1 MGTNAK
7 SCIRKV
13 GLSQNWVT
21 LNLSCRL
28 IMRMPVFFL
37 LPCGIRD
44 CNTYIEGF
52 GFPYILPSYVLS
64 KICTNYSC
72 SMLSLPC
79 IPHLCRINVKIR
91 YCRFLNNGRLGYL
104 NFLASGFWVLK
115 FSALRLSFLQLQDF
129 QLWASLHWHFQIWAT
144 HFAELWSF
152 KLHCLYSLKQKLTL
166 EPRRNQL

>member
-1 MGTNAK
+1 MQLLTCLYAIFFSFSNSN
-7 SCIRKV
+7 SCICEV
-13 GLSQNWVT
+13 GLPQNCVSW
-21 LNLSCRL
+21 NLSCRL
-28 IMRMPVFFL
+28 VMMMPVIFVFS
-37 LPCGIRD
+37 CGIRD

-129 QLWASLHWHFQIWAT
+129 QPLASFTVRPHSTL
-144 HFAELWSF
+144 
-152 KLHCLYSLKQKLTL
+152 SLC
-166 EPRRNQL
+166 PRKT

>member
-1 MGTNAK
+1 M
-7 SCIRKV
+7 
-13 GLSQNWVT
+13 
-21 LNLSCRL
+21 
-28 IMRMPVFFL
+28 MMPVIFL
-37 LPCGIRD
+37 LPFGIRD

-91 YCRFLNNGRLGYL
+91 YCRFLNNDSLGYL

-129 QLWASLHWHFQIWAT
+129 QLWASLYWTFQIWASHLT
-144 HFAELWSF
+144 QNCEVLS
-152 KLHCLYSLKQKLTL
+152 HCCTFYILLDQSLSW
-166 EPRRNQL
+166 NQEEIHQRIGADGNSRIKMGWMGRAVGKKT

>member
-1 MGTNAK
+1 MM
-7 SCIRKV
+7 I
-13 GLSQNWVT
+13 
-21 LNLSCRL
+21 
-28 IMRMPVFFL
+28 PVIFVFS
-37 LPCGIRD
+37 CGIRD

-79 IPHLCRINVKIR
+79 IPHLCGINVKIR

-129 QLWASLHWHFQIWAT
+129 QLWASLYWTFQIWDT
-144 HFAELWSF
+144 YSFSTELWSF
-152 KLHCLYSLKQKLTL
+152 KQLLHCTVYILLDQSLYLGTKKKSIIGLVILTAIHRSKWTERAEL
-166 EPRRNQL
+166 

>member
-1 MGTNAK
+1 LGTNAK
-7 SCIRKV
+7 SCILKINS
-13 GLSQNWVT
+13 SQNWVT

-28 IMRMPVFFL
+28 IMRMPVIFL

-91 YCRFLNNGRLGYL
+91 YCRFLNNGSRHWYL

-115 FSALRLSFLQLQDF
+115 FSALRLSICSCKIFNFDFL
-129 QLWASLHWHFQIWAT
+129 I
-144 HFAELWSF
+144 
-152 KLHCLYSLKQKLTL
+152 
-166 EPRRNQL
+166 